1 MLLIRRQLAQTEA
14 MRGRYPGLSD
24 VAYSFGP
31 GKLTPAV
38 KAIMI
43 ANAAV
48 FVLTFF
54 APSLIVQFGLRPA
67 DLFGQ
72 FAVYQL
78 VTYMFVHASLS
89 HVFFNMLTLWFVG
102 VELERMWGTRY
113 FSRYYFACGIGAGL
127 TQVLLGIM
135 PLPFAGQFYYPSTVG
150 ASGAIYGLLL
160 AFALYYP
167 TRPFLVFFI
176 FPVQG
181 RYFVMILGGIALLFS
196 LGGGSGVAHTA
207 HLGGLVSG
215 YLYLKGKRLNLISE
229 IQYRYLKWRIN
240 RMRKKFDVYS
250 GGRRDD
256 YDRRVH

>member
-1 MLLIRRQLAQTEA
+1 

-31 GKLTPAV
+31 GRLTPAV

-43 ANAAV
+43 ANVAV
-48 FVLTFF
+48 FLVTFF
-54 APSLIVQFGLRPA
+54 ARDPVINLLGLKPA
-67 DLFGQ
+67 TLFGD
-72 FAVYQL
+72 FAIWQL
-78 VTYMFVHASLS
+78 ATYMFVHASVS
-89 HVFFNMLTLWFVG
+89 HIFFNMLTLWFVG

-113 FSRYYFACGIGAGL
+113 FTKFYFAAGLGAGL
-127 TQVLLGIM
+127 TQVILGI
-135 PLPFAGQFYYPSTVG
+135 LPFSFANQFYYPSTVG

-160 AFALYYP
+160 AFAIYYP

-176 FPVQG
+176 FPVQA
-181 RYFVMILGGIALLFS
+181 RYFVMILGGLSLLFS
-196 LGGGSGVAHTA
+196 LEGVGGGSGVAHTA
-207 HLGGLVSG
+207 HLGGLLSG
-215 YLYLKGKRLNLISE
+215 YLYLKGKRLNIISE